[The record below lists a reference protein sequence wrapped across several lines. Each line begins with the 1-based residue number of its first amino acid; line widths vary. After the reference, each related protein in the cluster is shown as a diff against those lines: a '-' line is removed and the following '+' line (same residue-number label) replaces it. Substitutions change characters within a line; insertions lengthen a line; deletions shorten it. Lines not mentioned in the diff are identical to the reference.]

1 MGTRQLSCVCGR
13 LVVIDDDHQTIEHE
27 DPLCDAFLQAL
38 LDAAE
43 LVGLCPTGIS
53 LCVRDEHGKLIEP
66 GEA

>member
-1 MGTRQLSCVCGR
+1 
-13 LVVIDDDHQTIEHE
+13 LVVIDDERQTIEHE

-43 LVGLCPTGIS
+43 LVGLYPTGIS
-53 LCVRDEHGKLIEP
+53 LCVRDEQGKLIEP